1 MKKVPNLDPLYLDL
15 LYNLSKICNFSSLA
29 DFQLIIICTLSHPGW
44 WHACIF
50 LLLLHSLSL
59 CCLSASSTSSG
70 LSLLSCVSWLMWFW
84 RNDER
89 DRVLN
94 NCFDVPPVLRSTGS
108 TLHGNTIIRYLKVG
122 LFLPG
127 PGLWLVVESCV
138 LMTEF
143 LDTLEWWWGWVWTW
157 WSLWSWGCWCLV
169 KTLQCLLSC
178 HCSLLLWA
186 APHHLQSTLC

>member
-1 MKKVPNLDPLYLDL
+1 MKKVPNLDPLYLDS

-70 LSLLSCVSWLMWFW
+70 LSLLSCVSLLMWFW

-108 TLHGNTIIRYLKVG
+108 TWHSNTIIRYLKVG
-122 LFLPG
+122 LFQ
-127 PGLWLVVESCV
+127 WSYYRMAKFKSAESPWCNTSTTSKTSKGQWWKFE
-138 LMTEF
+138 LC
-143 LDTLEWWWGWVWTW
+143 DTSVA
-157 WSLWSWGCWCLV
+157 S
-169 KTLQCLLSC
+169 KTK
-178 HCSLLLWA
+178 
-186 APHHLQSTLC
+186 